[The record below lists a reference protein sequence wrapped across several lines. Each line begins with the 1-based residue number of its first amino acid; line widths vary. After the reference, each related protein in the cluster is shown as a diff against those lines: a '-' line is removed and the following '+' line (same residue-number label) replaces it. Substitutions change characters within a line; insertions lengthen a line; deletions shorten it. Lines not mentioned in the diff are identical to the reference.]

1 MRLVGYVR
9 TSTKRQRD
17 AYGPTVQKGAI
28 RKWAKEN
35 GHRIVAWKQDSITG
49 TSEFKDRA
57 GWVEAEALVKAG
69 KVEGIVVPRLDRLA
83 RDVIVQETLIRA
95 TADRGGQVF
104 SAVPEENALLTGDPK
119 EPTRKLVR
127 TILGALAEYDR
138 DMVVLRLEAARH
150 AKASAGGYAHGAL
163 RYGYRSKGGELVPV
177 PAEQRALARMQAL
190 RDQGCSTRAIA
201 KTLAAE
207 GFPTKRG
214 GQWSSPTVSR
224 ILSRANDE
232 HLKSSNPTNTGKA
245 A

>member
-9 TSTKRQRD
+9 TSTARQRD
-17 AYGPTVQKGAI
+17 KFGPTVQKAAI
-28 RKWAKEN
+28 RKWAKDN
-35 GHRIVAWKQDSITG
+35 GHRVVCWEQDAVTG

-57 GWVEAEALVKAG
+57 GWVAAEAYVKAG
-69 KVEGIVVPRLDRLA
+69 RAHGIVVARLDRLA
-83 RDVIVQETLIRA
+83 RDVVVQETLIRA

-104 SAVPEENALLTGDPK
+104 SAIPEENTLLTGDPK

-138 DMVVLRLEAARH
+138 DMVVVRLQAARQ

-163 RYGYRSKGGELVPV
+163 RYGFRSVDGVLVPV
-177 PAEQRALARMQAL
+177 PAEQRALAVMQNL
-190 RDQGCSTRAIA
+190 RDQGHSTRAIA

-214 GQWSSPTVSR
+214 GQWSSATVSR
-224 ILSRANDE
+224 ILSRATTSD
-232 HLKSSNPTNTGKA
+232 GKVA
-245 A
+245 